1 MITETKVRKKGT
13 LRAEDAAVIAQNA
26 GKFQSECYLVKGN
39 KKVNAKSIMGVISLS
54 LKCND
59 TVMILTVGQDEESAA
74 KSLKELF

>member
-26 GKFQSECYLVKGN
+26 GKFKSECYLVKGN